1 MATMTSPQAGETSAN
16 DNSGARGMTAVYQLG
31 AALKNM
37 KNTDSLLY
45 LLSAPTNLMLPEPS
59 SMGGSNDLLI
69 RLGRLVWA
77 LPYHGAGTSEPP
89 PVVHGVSPSQIPSSE
104 FWG

>member
-1 MATMTSPQAGETSAN
+1 MATMALPQAGETSAN
-16 DNSGARGMTAVYQLG
+16 DISGARGMTAVYQLG
-31 AALKNM
+31 AALNNM

-45 LLSAPTNLMLPEPS
+45 LLSPPTTSMAPEPS

-77 LPYHGAGTSEPP
+77 LLYHGAGTNEPP
-89 PVVHGVSPSQIPSSE
+89 PADHGVSPSHPT
-104 FWG
+104 